1 MVSDSKRWLA
11 LALLCLTGF
20 MIILDASIVLVAVPS
35 IERELTFS
43 TGGVQ
48 WVPSGYALMFGGL
61 LLLGGRISDL
71 LGRRRV
77 FMTGLLLF
85 AGSSLLCG
93 FAWSGDALVLARGLQ
108 GAAAAVLA
116 PSALSIVMTTFPSG
130 PDRNKALGIW
140 GATSGVGGTAGS
152 LIGGPV
158 TDGLGWQWIFFIN
171 VPVCVLVLV
180 LAPVLLLDSRG
191 PVRRGFD
198 AAGAVTVTAALI
210 VLVYAVIEAPASSAA
225 RTTLLALLS
234 AVLFGLFVLVEK
246 RSAAPLVPLRIFR
259 SRALV
264 GGNLITISWGLSAFG
279 LNFVYT
285 QYAQLALGASAI
297 RYGLMC
303 AVLAAAAVGG
313 SILGQHLVTRAG
325 PRVVAAV
332 SLLVAGVGTTL
343 MTRLTATSGYFELAF
358 WGLTIFGAGL
368 GAGTV
373 AGSIA
378 ALSDVKGEDAGI
390 ASGLQN
396 ASFQIGGA
404 VGVAVVSAVATAS
417 TSGTT
422 PVALTHGYRTGFA
435 IVWLFIL
442 IGFAGCL
449 LVKRLLEVRS
459 EESGNREPVVATSAR
474 RPPVKEASCS
484 SSD

>member
-1 MVSDSKRWLA
+1 MVTESKRWLA

-77 FMTGLLLF
+77 FMAGLLLF

-108 GAAAAVLA
+108 GASAAVLL
-116 PSALSIVMTTFPSG
+116 PSALSIVMTTFPAG

-171 VPVCVLVLV
+171 VPVCVLVVV
-180 LAPVLLLDSRG
+180 LAPALLLDSRG
-191 PVRRGFD
+191 PGRRGFD
-198 AAGAVTVTAALI
+198 VAGAVTVTAALI
-210 VLVYAVIEAPASSAA
+210 VLVYAVVEAPTSAVG
-225 RTTLLALLS
+225 RTVALLLLS
-234 AVLFGLFVLVEK
+234 ALLFGLFVLVEQ
-246 RSAAPLVPLRIFR
+246 RSSAPLVPLRIFR

-264 GGNLITISWGLSAFG
+264 GGNLITISWGLAVFG
-279 LNFVYT
+279 LNYIYT
-285 QYAQLALGASAI
+285 QYAQLALGVSAV
-297 RYGLMC
+297 RYGLMS
-303 AVLAAAAVGG
+303 AVLAASAVVA
-313 SILGQHLVTRAG
+313 SIVGQHLVTRIG
-325 PRVVAAV
+325 PRRVAFT
-332 SLLVAGVGTTL
+332 SLLIAGVGSSL
-343 MTRLTATSGYFELAF
+343 MTRLTVHSGYFELAF

-378 ALSDVKGEDAGI
+378 SLSDVQGEDSGV

-404 VGVAVVSAVATAS
+404 VGIAALSAVAIAS
-417 TSGTT
+417 TTGST
-422 PVALTHGYRTGFA
+422 PTALTHGYRVAFLAVWVPIA
-435 IVWLFIL
+435 IGL
-442 IGFAGCL
+442 AGCGL
-449 LVKRLLEVRS
+449 LLSRNNPVERRLQAVG
-459 EESGNREPVVATSAR
+459 ESS
-474 RPPVKEASCS
+474 
-484 SSD
+484 

>member
-1 MVSDSKRWLA
+1 MVLESKRWLA

-20 MIILDASIVLVAVPS
+20 MIILDASIVLVAIPS

-43 TGGVQ
+43 LGGVQ

-171 VPVCVLVLV
+171 VPVCLLVVV
-180 LAPVLLLDSRG
+180 LAPLLLQDSRG
-191 PVRRGFD
+191 PGRRGFD
-198 AAGAVTVTAALI
+198 VAGAVTVTAALI
-210 VLVYAVIEAPASSAA
+210 VLVYAVIQAPASSVT
-225 RTTLLALLS
+225 RTVLLALVS
-234 AVLFGLFVLVEK
+234 ALLFVLFVYVEK
-246 RSAAPLVPLRIFR
+246 RSAEPLVPLRIFR

-264 GGNLITISWGLSAFG
+264 GGNLITISWGLAAFG

-297 RYGLMC
+297 RYGLMS
-303 AVLAAAAVGG
+303 AVLAATAVGG
-313 SILGQHLVTRAG
+313 SMVGQHLVTRVG
-325 PRVVAAV
+325 PRTVAFV
-332 SLLVAGVGTTL
+332 SLLVAGAGTTL
-343 MTRLTATSGYFELAF
+343 MARLTVTSGYFELAF

-378 ALSDVKGEDAGI
+378 SLSDVPAADAGV

-422 PVALTHGYRTGFA
+422 PLALTHGYRVAFGTVWVFVA
-435 IVWLFIL
+435 IGL
-442 IGFAGCL
+442 AGCVL
-449 LVKRLLEVRS
+449 IKQLLEVRGAGS
-459 EESGNREPVVATSAR
+459 GHRKTVAARATES
-474 RPPVKEASCS
+474 KEVPCS
-484 SSD
+484 SSE

>member
-1 MVSDSKRWLA
+1 MVSHSKRWFA

-35 IERELTFS
+35 IERELVFS
-43 TGGVQ
+43 SGGVQ

-77 FMTGLLLF
+77 FVTGLLLF
-85 AGSSLLCG
+85 AGASLLCG

-130 PDRNKALGIW
+130 ADRNKALGIW

-152 LIGGPV
+152 LVGGPV

-171 VPVCVLVLV
+171 VPVCVLVVV
-180 LAPVLLLDSRG
+180 LAPLLLQDSRG
-191 PVRRGFD
+191 PGRRGFD
-198 AAGAVTVTAALI
+198 VAGAVTVTAALI
-210 VLVYAVIEAPASSAA
+210 VLVYAVIEAPTSPPV
-225 RTTLLALLS
+225 RTALLVLLS
-234 AVLFGLFVLVEK
+234 AGLVVLFVLVEK
-246 RSAAPLVPLRIFR
+246 RSAAPLVPLRLFR

-264 GGNLITISWGLSAFG
+264 GGNLITLSWGLAAFG

-285 QYAQLALGASAI
+285 QYAQLALGASAV
-297 RYGLMC
+297 RYGFMS
-303 AVLAAAAVGG
+303 AVLAATAVVG
-313 SILGQHLVTRAG
+313 SMIGQHLVTRVG
-325 PRVVAAV
+325 PRRVAFV
-332 SLLVAGVGTTL
+332 SLLVAGAGTTV
-343 MTRLTATSGYFELAF
+343 MTRLTATSGYFEVAF

-378 ALSDVKGEDAGI
+378 SLSDARGEDAGV

-404 VGVAVVSAVATAS
+404 IGVAVVSAVATAS
-417 TSGTT
+417 TSGVT
-422 PVALTHGYRTGFA
+422 PIALTHGFRIAFVTVGIFL
-435 IVWLFIL
+435 V
-442 IGFAGCL
+442 IGLAGCL
-449 LVKRLLEVRS
+449 LLKRLLEVERLN
-459 EESGNREPVVATSAR
+459 GGHLRRVAATSAR
-474 RPPVKEASCS
+474 RPL
-484 SSD
+484 

>member
-1 MVSDSKRWLA
+1 MVSDSKRWFA

-77 FMTGLLLF
+77 LIAGLLLF
-85 AGSSLLCG
+85 GAASLLCG
-93 FAWSGDALVLARGLQ
+93 FAWSGDALVVARGVQ

-116 PSALSIVMTTFPSG
+116 PSALSIVMTTFPTG
-130 PDRNKALGIW
+130 AERNKALGIW

-152 LIGGPV
+152 LVGGPV

-171 VPVCVLVLV
+171 VPICLLVAV
-180 LAPVLLLDSRG
+180 LAPKVLMDSRG
-191 PVRRGFD
+191 PGRRGFD
-198 AAGAVTVTAALI
+198 VAGAATVTAALI
-210 VLVYAVIEAPASSAA
+210 ALVYAVVQAPESTWL
-225 RTTLLALLS
+225 RTVLLLVVSMA
-234 AVLFGLFVLVEK
+234 LFGLFVVVER

-259 SRALV
+259 TRSVVA
-264 GGNLITISWGLSAFG
+264 GNLITIGWGLAVFG
-279 LNFVYT
+279 LNYTYT
-285 QYAQLALGASAI
+285 QYAQLAVGVSAV
-297 RYGLMC
+297 RYGLMS
-303 AVLAAAAVGG
+303 AVLAATAVCGSMVGQNLVTRIGPRKVAVGG
-313 SILGQHLVTRAG
+313 LLLAG
-325 PRVVAAV
+325 A
-332 SLLVAGVGTTL
+332 GTTV
-343 MTRLTATSGYFELAF
+343 MTQLTATSGYFELAF
-358 WGLTIFGAGL
+358 WGLLVFGAGL

-378 ALSDVKGEDAGI
+378 SLSDVESADSGV

-404 VGVAVVSAVATAS
+404 IGVAALAAVATAS

-422 PVALTHGYRTGFA
+422 PAALTHGYRVAFA
-435 IVWLFIL
+435 AVWLCIAVGL
-442 IGFAGCL
+442 AGCGL
-449 LVKRLLEVRS
+449 LL
-459 EESGNREPVVATSAR
+459 SAR
-474 RPPVKEASCS
+474 GEMKRPLEIAVPQGGH
-484 SSD
+484 

>member
-1 MVSDSKRWLA
+1 MVTESKRWFA

-77 FMTGLLLF
+77 FITGLLLF
-85 AGSSLLCG
+85 AGFSLLCG

-116 PSALSIVMTTFPSG
+116 PSALSIVMTTFPGG

-171 VPVCVLVLV
+171 VPVCLLVVV
-180 LAPVLLLDSRG
+180 LAPFLLLDSRG
-191 PVRRGFD
+191 PGRRGFD
-198 AAGAVTVTAALI
+198 VAGAVTVTAALI
-210 VLVYAVIEAPASSAA
+210 VLVYAVIEAPESSVG
-225 RTTLLALLS
+225 RTVLLLLLS
-234 AVLFGLFVLVEK
+234 TALFALFVLVEK

-264 GGNLITISWGLSAFG
+264 GGNLITIAWGLAAFG
-279 LNFVYT
+279 LNFIYT
-285 QYAQLALGASAI
+285 QYAQLALGISAI
-297 RYGLMC
+297 RYGLMS
-303 AVLAAAAVGG
+303 AVLAAAAVVG
-313 SILGQHLVTRAG
+313 SMVGQHLVTRVG
-325 PRVVAAV
+325 MRRVAFV
-332 SLLVAGVGTTL
+332 SLLLAGVGTTV
-343 MTRLTATSGYFELAF
+343 MARLTVDSGYFELAF

-373 AGSIA
+373 AASIA
-378 ALSDVKGEDAGI
+378 ALGDVDGADSGI
-390 ASGLQN
+390 ASGLEN

-404 VGVAVVSAVATAS
+404 VGIAVLSAVATAS
-417 TSGTT
+417 TTGAT
-422 PVALTHGYRTGFA
+422 PTALIHGYRVAFA
-435 IVWLFIL
+435 AVWLFVAL
-442 IGFAGCL
+442 GLGGCAL
-449 LVKRLLEVRS
+449 LLDRKRSVRL
-459 EESGNREPVVATSAR
+459 EPV
-474 RPPVKEASCS
+474 AS
-484 SSD
+484 

>member
-1 MVSDSKRWLA
+1 
-11 LALLCLTGF
+11 
-20 MIILDASIVLVAVPS
+20 
-35 IERELTFS
+35 
-43 TGGVQ
+43 
-48 WVPSGYALMFGGL
+48 MFGGL

-77 FMTGLLLF
+77 FMTGLVLF
-85 AGSSLLCG
+85 AASSLLCG

-152 LIGGPV
+152 LVGGPV

-171 VPVCVLVLV
+171 VPVCVLVV
-180 LAPVLLLDSRG
+180 ALAPVLLLDSRG
-191 PVRRGFD
+191 PGRRGFD
-198 AAGAVTVTAALI
+198 VAGAVTVTAALI
-210 VLVYAVIEAPASSAA
+210 VLVYAVIEAPEASVS
-225 RTTLLALLS
+225 RTVLLLLLA
-234 AVLFGLFVLVEK
+234 AALFVLFVVVEK

-264 GGNLITISWGLSAFG
+264 GGNLITISWGLAAFG

-297 RYGLMC
+297 RYGLMS
-303 AVLAAAAVGG
+303 AVLAASAVVA
-313 SILGQHLVTRAG
+313 SMIGQHLVTRVG
-325 PRVVAAV
+325 PRRVAFV
-332 SLLVAGVGTTL
+332 SLVVAGVGTTL
-343 MTRLTATSGYFELAF
+343 MTQLTVTSGYFELAF

-378 ALSDVKGEDAGI
+378 SLSDAAGEDAGV

-404 VGVAVVSAVATAS
+404 VGVAAVSAVATAS

-422 PVALTHGYRTGFA
+422 PIALTHGYRVAFA
-435 IVWLFIL
+435 GVWVFLA
-442 IGFAGCL
+442 IGFAGCAL
-449 LVKRLLEVRS
+449 IKQVLEIHGAK
-459 EESGNREPVVATSAR
+459 SGHLTSVVATSAR
-474 RPPVKEASCS
+474 RPPAKEAPCS

>member
-1 MVSDSKRWLA
+1 MVTESKRWLA

-77 FMTGLLLF
+77 FMAGLLLF

-108 GAAAAVLA
+108 GASAAVLL
-116 PSALSIVMTTFPSG
+116 PSALSIVMTTFPAG

-158 TDGLGWQWIFFIN
+158 TDGLGWQWIFFID
-171 VPVCVLVLV
+171 VPVCVLVVV
-180 LAPVLLLDSRG
+180 LAPGLLLDSRG
-191 PVRRGFD
+191 PGRRGFD
-198 AAGAVTVTAALI
+198 VAGAVTVTAALI
-210 VLVYAVIEAPASSAA
+210 VLVYAVVEAPTSAVG
-225 RTTLLALLS
+225 RTVALLLLS
-234 AVLFGLFVLVEK
+234 ALLFGLFVLVEQ
-246 RSAAPLVPLRIFR
+246 RSSAPLVPLRIFR

-264 GGNLITISWGLSAFG
+264 GGNLITISWGLAVFG
-279 LNFVYT
+279 LNYIYT
-285 QYAQLALGASAI
+285 QYAQLALGVSAV
-297 RYGLMC
+297 RYGLMS
-303 AVLAAAAVGG
+303 AVLAASAVVA
-313 SILGQHLVTRAG
+313 SIVGQHLVTRIG
-325 PRVVAAV
+325 PRRVAFT
-332 SLLVAGVGTTL
+332 SLLIAGVGSSL
-343 MTRLTATSGYFELAF
+343 MTRLTVHSGYFELAF

-378 ALSDVKGEDAGI
+378 SLSDVQGEDSGV

-404 VGVAVVSAVATAS
+404 VGIAALSAVAIAS
-417 TSGTT
+417 TTGST
-422 PVALTHGYRTGFA
+422 PTALTHGYRVAFLAVWVPIA
-435 IVWLFIL
+435 IGL
-442 IGFAGCL
+442 AGCGL
-449 LVKRLLEVRS
+449 LLSRNNPVERRLQAVG
-459 EESGNREPVVATSAR
+459 ESS
-474 RPPVKEASCS
+474 
-484 SSD
+484 

>member
-1 MVSDSKRWLA
+1 MVSESKRWFA

-77 FMTGLLLF
+77 FTTGLLLF

-158 TDGLGWQWIFFIN
+158 TEGLGWQWIFFIN
-171 VPVCVLVLV
+171 VPVCVLVAV

-191 PVRRGFD
+191 PGRRGFD
-198 AAGAVTVTAALI
+198 VAGAVTVTAALI
-210 VLVYAVIEAPASSAA
+210 VLVYAVIEAPESSAA
-225 RTTLLALLS
+225 RTVLLLLGS
-234 AVLFGLFVLVEK
+234 AVLFALFVLVEK
-246 RSAAPLVPLRIFR
+246 RSAAPLVPLRIFH

-297 RYGLMC
+297 RYGLMS
-303 AVLAAAAVGG
+303 AVLAATAVCG
-313 SILGQHLVTRAG
+313 SMVGQHLVTRIG
-325 PRVVAAV
+325 PRSVAFV
-332 SLLVAGVGTTL
+332 SLLVAGAGTTV

-358 WGLTIFGAGL
+358 WGLTVFGTGL

-378 ALSDVKGEDAGI
+378 SLSDVAGEDAGV

-404 VGVAVVSAVATAS
+404 VGVAVASAVAAAR

-422 PVALTHGYRTGFA
+422 PDALTHGYRAGFA
-435 IVWLFIL
+435 TVWLFVL
-442 IGFAGCL
+442 IGLAGCL
-449 LVKRLLEVRS
+449 LVKRVLEVRLD
-459 EESGNREPVVATSAR
+459 ESGNRKSVVATSAR

>member
-1 MVSDSKRWLA
+1 MVTETKRWLA

-43 TGGVQ
+43 SGGVQ

-77 FMTGLLLF
+77 FMTGLVLF
-85 AGSSLLCG
+85 GACSLLCG

-130 PDRNKALGIW
+130 ADRNKALGIW

-158 TDGLGWQWIFFIN
+158 TDGLGWAWIFFIN

-180 LAPVLLLDSRG
+180 LAPVLLMDSRG
-191 PVRRGFD
+191 PGRRGFD
-198 AAGAVTVTAALI
+198 VAGAASVTAALI
-210 VLVYAVIEAPASSAA
+210 VLVYAVIEAPESSVG
-225 RTTLLALLS
+225 RTVALIVLS
-234 AVLFGLFVLVEK
+234 ALLFGLFVLVEK

-259 SRALV
+259 SRSLV
-264 GGNLITISWGLSAFG
+264 GGNLITVAWGLAAFG
-279 LNFVYT
+279 LNYIYT
-285 QYAQLALGASAI
+285 QYAQLALGVSAI
-297 RYGLMC
+297 RYGLMS
-303 AVLAAAAVGG
+303 AVLAAAAVVA
-313 SILGQHLVTRAG
+313 SMVGQHLVTRVG
-325 PRVVAAV
+325 PRRVGFV
-332 SLLVAGVGTTL
+332 SLLIAGVGTTL
-343 MTRLTATSGYFELAF
+343 MCMLTVDSGYFELAF

-373 AGSIA
+373 ASAIA
-378 ALSDVKGEDAGI
+378 SLSDVAGEDSGV
-390 ASGLQN
+390 ASGLQS

-404 VGVAVVSAVATAS
+404 VGVAVLSAVATAA
-417 TSGTT
+417 TTGTT
-422 PVALTHGYRTGFA
+422 PIALTHGYRIAFLVVWSF
-435 IVWLFIL
+435 IVVGL
-442 IGFAGCL
+442 AGCGL
-449 LVKRLLEVRS
+449 LVSRKQSTQEQLEPAIS
-459 EESGNREPVVATSAR
+459 
-474 RPPVKEASCS
+474 
-484 SSD
+484 

>member
-1 MVSDSKRWLA
+1 MVTESKRWFA

-77 FMTGLLLF
+77 FITGLLLF

-116 PSALSIVMTTFPSG
+116 PSALSIVMTTLPTG

-171 VPVCVLVLV
+171 VPVCLLVAV

-191 PVRRGFD
+191 PGRRGFD
-198 AAGAVTVTAALI
+198 VAGAVTVTAALI
-210 VLVYAVIEAPASSAA
+210 VLVYAVIEAPDSAIGW
-225 RTTLLALLS
+225 TVLLVLLS
-234 AVLFGLFVLVEK
+234 IGLFGLFVLVET

-264 GGNLITISWGLSAFG
+264 GGNLITIAWGLAAFG
-279 LNFVYT
+279 LNFIYT
-285 QYAQLALGASAI
+285 QYAQLALGVSAI
-297 RYGLMC
+297 RYGLMS
-303 AVLAAAAVGG
+303 AVLAAAAVVG
-313 SILGQHLVTRAG
+313 SMVGQHLVTRVG
-325 PRVVAAV
+325 MRRVAFV
-332 SLLVAGVGTTL
+332 SLLLAGVGTTV
-343 MTRLTATSGYFELAF
+343 MTQLTVDSGYFELAF

-373 AGSIA
+373 AGAIA
-378 ALSDVKGEDAGI
+378 ALSDVAGPDSGV

-404 VGVAVVSAVATAS
+404 VGIAVLSAVATAS
-417 TSGTT
+417 TTGAT
-422 PVALTHGYRTGFA
+422 PAALTHGVRVAFA
-435 IVWLFIL
+435 AVWCFIAL
-442 IGFAGCL
+442 GLAGCAL
-449 LVKRLLEVRS
+449 LLDRKRSLRL
-459 EESGNREPVVATSAR
+459 EPV
-474 RPPVKEASCS
+474 AS
-484 SSD
+484 

>member
-1 MVSDSKRWLA
+1 MVSDSKRWVA

-77 FMTGLLLF
+77 LIAGLLLF
-85 AGSSLLCG
+85 GGSSLLCG
-93 FAWSGDALVLARGLQ
+93 LAWSGDALVVARGIQ

-116 PSALSIVMTTFPSG
+116 PTALSIVMTTFPDG
-130 PDRNKALGIW
+130 ADRNKALGIW

-171 VPVCVLVLV
+171 VPICLLVVV
-180 LAPVLLLDSRG
+180 LAPRLLMDSRG
-191 PVRRGFD
+191 PGRRGFD
-198 AAGAVTVTAALI
+198 LAGAVTVTAALI
-210 VLVYAVIEAPASSAA
+210 ALVYAVVQAPESSWVSTVALLVLSAA
-225 RTTLLALLS
+225 
-234 AVLFGLFVLVEK
+234 LFGLFVVVER

-259 SRALV
+259 SRSV
-264 GGNLITISWGLSAFG
+264 VSGNLITVGWGLSAFG
-279 LNFVYT
+279 LNYTYT
-285 QYAQLALGASAI
+285 QYAQLALGISAV
-297 RYGLMC
+297 RYGLMS
-303 AVLAAAAVGG
+303 AVLALAAVGG
-313 SILGQHLVTRAG
+313 SMVGQHLVTRVG
-325 PRVVAAV
+325 PRLVAVVA
-332 SLLVAGVGTTL
+332 LLLGGIGATI
-343 MTRLTATSGYFELAF
+343 MTRLTVTSGYFELAF
-358 WGLTIFGAGL
+358 WGLLVFGTGL

-373 AGSIA
+373 AGSIVS
-378 ALSDVKGEDAGI
+378 LSDIEGADSGV

-404 VGVAVVSAVATAS
+404 IGVAALAAVATSS
-417 TSGTT
+417 TSGVT
-422 PVALTHGYRTGFA
+422 PAALTHGYRVAFGAVWFCIAVGLTGC
-435 IVWLFIL
+435 
-442 IGFAGCL
+442 GL
-449 LVKRLLEVRS
+449 LL
-459 EESGNREPVVATSAR
+459 GNRRTASEPA
-474 RPPVKEASCS
+474 PQPVE
-484 SSD
+484 

>member
-1 MVSDSKRWLA
+1 MVTESKRWWA

-43 TGGVQ
+43 AGGVQ

-77 FMTGLLLF
+77 FITGLVLF
-85 AGSSLLCG
+85 AASSLLCG

-108 GAAAAVLA
+108 GASAAVLL
-116 PSALSIVMTTFPSG
+116 PSALAIVMTTFPDG

-171 VPVCVLVLV
+171 VPVCLLVV
-180 LAPVLLLDSRG
+180 ILAPVLLQESRG
-191 PVRRGFD
+191 PGRRGFD
-198 AAGAVTVTAALI
+198 VAGAVTVTAALI
-210 VLVYAVIEAPASSAA
+210 VLVYAVVEAPHSPIG
-225 RTTLLALLS
+225 RTLALVLLS
-234 AVLFGLFVLVEK
+234 ALLFGLFVLVEQ

-264 GGNLITISWGLSAFG
+264 GGNLITISWGLAAFG
-279 LNFVYT
+279 LNYVYT
-285 QYAQLALGASAI
+285 QYAQFALGVSAV
-297 RYGLMC
+297 RYGLMS
-303 AVLAAAAVGG
+303 AVLAAAAVVA
-313 SILGQHLVTRAG
+313 SIIGQHLVTRLG
-325 PRVVAAV
+325 PRRVAFA
-332 SLLVAGVGTTL
+332 SLLVAGAGTTL
-343 MTRLTATSGYFELAF
+343 MTQLTVQSGYFELAF

-378 ALSDVKGEDAGI
+378 SLSDVAGEDSGV
-390 ASGLQN
+390 ASGLQS

-404 VGVAVVSAVATAS
+404 VGIAALSAVAAAS
-417 TSGTT
+417 TTGST
-422 PVALTHGYRTGFA
+422 PTALTHGYRIAFWA
-435 IVWLFIL
+435 VWACLAV
-442 IGFAGCL
+442 GVAGCAVL
-449 LVKRLLEVRS
+449 LSRKR
-459 EESGNREPVVATSAR
+459 PVERQLQAVATH
-474 RPPVKEASCS
+474 
-484 SSD
+484 

>member
-1 MVSDSKRWLA
+1 MVTEKKRWFA

-43 TGGVQ
+43 SGGVQ

-77 FMTGLLLF
+77 FMTGLVLF
-85 AGSSLLCG
+85 GACSLLCG

-130 PDRNKALGIW
+130 ADRNKALGIW

-158 TDGLGWQWIFFIN
+158 TDGLGWAWIFFIN

-180 LAPVLLLDSRG
+180 LAPVLLMDSRG
-191 PVRRGFD
+191 PGRRGFD
-198 AAGAVTVTAALI
+198 VAGAASVTAALI
-210 VLVYAVIEAPASSAA
+210 VLVYAVIEAPESSVG
-225 RTTLLALLS
+225 RTVALIVVS
-234 AVLFGLFVLVEK
+234 ALLFGLFVLVEK

-259 SRALV
+259 SRSLV
-264 GGNLITISWGLSAFG
+264 GGNLMTIAWGLAAFG
-279 LNFVYT
+279 LNYIYT
-285 QYAQLALGASAI
+285 QYAQLALGVSAI
-297 RYGLMC
+297 RYGLMS
-303 AVLAAAAVGG
+303 AVLAAAAVVA
-313 SILGQHLVTRAG
+313 SMVGQHLVTRVG
-325 PRVVAAV
+325 PRRVGFV
-332 SLLVAGVGTTL
+332 SLLIAGVGTTL
-343 MTRLTATSGYFELAF
+343 MCMLTVDSGYFELAF

-373 AGSIA
+373 AGAIA
-378 ALSDVKGEDAGI
+378 SLSDVAGEDSGV

-404 VGVAVVSAVATAS
+404 VGVAVLSAVATAA
-417 TSGTT
+417 TTGTT
-422 PVALTHGYRTGFA
+422 PIALTHGYRIAFVA
-435 IVWLFIL
+435 VWSFIVVGL
-442 IGFAGCL
+442 AGCGL
-449 LVKRLLEVRS
+449 LVSRKQSTQGQLE
-459 EESGNREPVVATSAR
+459 PATS
-474 RPPVKEASCS
+474 
-484 SSD
+484 

>member
-1 MVSDSKRWLA
+1 MVSHSKRWLA

-93 FAWSGDALVLARGLQ
+93 FAWSGDALVLARGVQ

-130 PDRNKALGIW
+130 ADRNKALGIW

-171 VPVCVLVLV
+171 VPVCLLVVV
-180 LAPVLLLDSRG
+180 LAPMLLMDSRG
-191 PVRRGFD
+191 PGRRGFD
-198 AAGAVTVTAALI
+198 VAGAVTVTAALI
-210 VLVYAVIEAPASSAA
+210 VLVYAVIEAPDSSAL
-225 RTTLLALLS
+225 RTALLVVLS
-234 AVLFGLFVLVEK
+234 AALFAAFVLVEQ

-264 GGNLITISWGLSAFG
+264 GGNLITIAWGLAAFG

-285 QYAQLALGASAI
+285 QYAQLALGASAV
-297 RYGLMC
+297 RYGLMS
-303 AVLAAAAVGG
+303 AVLAAAAVVG
-313 SILGQHLVTRAG
+313 SIIGQHLVTRVG
-325 PRVVAAV
+325 TRSVAFA
-332 SLLVAGVGTTL
+332 SLLIAGIGTTL
-343 MTRLTATSGYFELAF
+343 MTRLTVDSGYFELAF

-378 ALSDVKGEDAGI
+378 SLSDVPGEDSGV

-404 VGVAVVSAVATAS
+404 IGVAAVSAVATAS
-417 TSGTT
+417 TSGVT
-422 PVALTHGYRTGFA
+422 PTALTHGYRIAFA
-435 IVWLFIL
+435 SVWFFLAL
-442 IGFAGCL
+442 GLAGCSL
-449 LVKRLLEVRS
+449 LLTRTRSRRLAA
-459 EESGNREPVVATSAR
+459 VAS
-474 RPPVKEASCS
+474 
-484 SSD
+484 

>member
-1 MVSDSKRWLA
+1 MVTESKRWWA

-43 TGGVQ
+43 SGGVQ

-77 FMTGLLLF
+77 FITGLLLF

-108 GAAAAVLA
+108 GASAAVLL
-116 PSALSIVMTTFPSG
+116 PSALSIVMTTFPDG
-130 PDRNKALGIW
+130 ADRNKALGIW

-171 VPVCVLVLV
+171 VPVCVLVVV
-180 LAPVLLLDSRG
+180 LAPALLLDSRERG
-191 PVRRGFD
+191 RRGFD
-198 AAGAVTVTAALI
+198 VAGAVTVTTALI
-210 VLVYAVIEAPASSAA
+210 VLVYAVIEAPDSSVGKTVA
-225 RTTLLALLS
+225 LLALS
-234 AVLFGLFVLVEK
+234 ALLFGLFVLVEQ
-246 RSAAPLVPLRIFR
+246 RSSAPLVPLRIFR

-264 GGNLITISWGLSAFG
+264 GGNLITVSWGLSAFG
-279 LNFVYT
+279 LNYIYT
-285 QYAQLALGASAI
+285 QYAQLALGISAV
-297 RYGLMC
+297 RYGLIS
-303 AVLAAAAVGG
+303 AVLAAAAVVA
-313 SILGQHLVTRAG
+313 SIIGQHLVTRVG
-325 PRVVAAV
+325 PRRVAFA

-343 MTRLTATSGYFELAF
+343 MTQLTVHSGYFELAF

-378 ALSDVKGEDAGI
+378 SLSDVAGEDSGV
-390 ASGLQN
+390 ASGLQS

-404 VGVAVVSAVATAS
+404 VGIAALSAVAATS
-417 TSGTT
+417 TTGST
-422 PVALTHGYRTGFA
+422 PTALTQGYRVAFWAVWIA
-435 IVWLFIL
+435 IALGI
-442 IGFAGCL
+442 AGCGL
-449 LVKRLLEVRS
+449 LLSRKR
-459 EESGNREPVVATSAR
+459 
-474 RPPVKEASCS
+474 PVKPQLQAVASS
-484 SSD
+484 

>member
-1 MVSDSKRWLA
+1 MVTESKRWWA

-43 TGGVQ
+43 SGGVQ

-77 FMTGLLLF
+77 FITGLLLF

-108 GAAAAVLA
+108 GASAAVLL
-116 PSALSIVMTTFPSG
+116 PSALSIVMTTFPDG
-130 PDRNKALGIW
+130 ADRNKALGIW

-171 VPVCVLVLV
+171 VPVCVLVVV
-180 LAPVLLLDSRG
+180 LAPALLLDSRERG
-191 PVRRGFD
+191 RRGFD
-198 AAGAVTVTAALI
+198 VAGAVTVTTALI
-210 VLVYAVIEAPASSAA
+210 VLVYAVIEAPDSSVGKTVA
-225 RTTLLALLS
+225 LLALS
-234 AVLFGLFVLVEK
+234 ALLFGLFVLVEQ
-246 RSAAPLVPLRIFR
+246 RSSAPLVPLRIFR

-264 GGNLITISWGLSAFG
+264 GGNLITVSWGLSAFG
-279 LNFVYT
+279 LNYIYT
-285 QYAQLALGASAI
+285 QYAQLALGISAV
-297 RYGLMC
+297 RYGLMS
-303 AVLAAAAVGG
+303 AVLAAAAVVA
-313 SILGQHLVTRAG
+313 SIIGQHLVTRVG
-325 PRVVAAV
+325 PRRVAFA

-343 MTRLTATSGYFELAF
+343 MTQLTVHSGYFELAF

-378 ALSDVKGEDAGI
+378 SLSDVAGEDSGV
-390 ASGLQN
+390 ASGLQS

-404 VGVAVVSAVATAS
+404 VGIAALSAVAATS
-417 TSGTT
+417 TTGSAPT
-422 PVALTHGYRTGFA
+422 ALTQGYRVAFWAVWIA
-435 IVWLFIL
+435 IALGI
-442 IGFAGCL
+442 AGCGL
-449 LVKRLLEVRS
+449 LLSRKR
-459 EESGNREPVVATSAR
+459 
-474 RPPVKEASCS
+474 PVKPQLQAVASS
-484 SSD
+484 